1 MFPDQPR
8 IAMKER
14 KKLPKWVPSS
24 VINEILLLEMDH
36 F

>member
-1 MFPDQPR
+1 MFPDELR

-14 KKLPKWVPSS
+14 KKLPKWVPTS
-24 VINEILLLEMDH
+24 VTNEILLLEMDH